1 MLTIRENLVETIKG
15 GNPDRFVK
23 CYEPFKLVANPG
35 GLHNARP
42 VEGGPEIIDAW
53 GVVRSWPK
61 GAIRAFPV
69 HTPDKRVIKDVTKW
83 KEVVKAPSVIW
94 PEAEWERF
102 QAQAEAIDRKEYYVT
117 AMVAPGIF
125 ENCHHLGEI
134 VTTLTN
140 LYDEPEAMH
149 DLIKYLTDYE
159 LRLAEQI
166 IEHIHPDALFHHD
179 DWGTQKSSFMSPA
192 MFEEFYVPAYKEV
205 YGYWHDH
212 GVEVVVH
219 HSDSYAENLVPD
231 MIDIG
236 IDIWQ
241 GCMTTNDLV
250 GLIDKY
256 GEKISFMGGIDNG
269 KVDRPDWT
277 RQMVNDEVRYACE
290 TYGAKKKYFIPCTVM
305 GGPESLYEGVYEAV
319 NEEIDKMSKEMF

>member
-212 GVEVVVH
+212 GVEVIVH
-219 HSDSYAENLVPD
+219 HNDAYSANLVPF
-231 MIDIG
+231 MIEMG
-236 IDIWQ
+236 MDIWQ
-241 GCMTTNDLV
+241 GCFPSNNIPALV
-250 GLIDKY
+250 EKY
-256 GEKISFMGGIDNG
+256 KGQITFMGEIETRFCDL
-269 KVDRPDWT
+269 PEWT
-277 RQMVNDEVRYACE
+277 EEGVRAEVERACRKCK
-290 TYGAKKKYFIPCTVM
+290 GPNFIPCLTAGLPVSSV
-305 GGPESLYEGVYEAV
+305 PGVYDFV
-319 NEEIDKMSKEMF
+319 NQEIDRMSKELF